1 MNGWHRLVLAGLLVS
16 ALGCSSAC
24 RHGRVPV
31 GGVIDT
37 GKASWYG
44 PGFHGKRTANGER
57 YDMDDL
63 TAAHRTLPF
72 GTRVKVTRRDTGQ
85 SVVVRIND
93 RGPFVRGRIIDL
105 SRGAARR
112 IDLDRDGV
120 TRVTLRIVS
129 WNEQAGPAIYAVQV
143 GAFGDSANA
152 ERLKDQLSI
161 GWDDVHVERFLE
173 FHRVRVGRFA
183 SLDAARDAADRL
195 RDELGVD
202 PFVVREN

>member
-1 MNGWHRLVLAGLLVS
+1 MSRWYRLFVIGLLVF

-24 RHGRVPV
+24 RHGKVPGIV
-31 GGVIDT
+31 DT
-37 GKASWYG
+37 GNASWYG
-44 PGFHGKRTANGER
+44 PGFHGKKTASGER

-72 GTRVKVTRRDTGQ
+72 GTKVMVTRRDTGQ

-120 TRVTLRIVS
+120 TRVTLKVVS
-129 WNEQAGPAIYAVQV
+129 WKADAEPAIYTVQV
-143 GAFGDSANA
+143 GAFGEAANA

-161 GWDDVHVERFLE
+161 GWDDVQVERFGE
-173 FHRVRVGRFA
+173 FDRVRVGRFA
-183 SLDAARDAADRL
+183 SLAAARDAADRL